1 MPSGSSMPS
10 IVLHLLSGELVVVRL
25 AQVFD
30 EVSGIQTNPALT
42 LALFYAHWLESFQGG
57 VLCLG
62 LEHSSHLASVLFYL
76 ALPQTAAA

>member
-25 AQVFD
+25 AQVLD
-30 EVSGIQTNPALT
+30 EVSGTQTNPALT
-42 LALFYAHWLESFQGG
+42 LALFCAHWLEPFQRQ
-57 VLCLG
+57 VLFLG
-62 LEHSSHLASVLFYL
+62 PEHSSRPASVLFYL